1 MNRAE
6 TIDAVAEKANQT
18 KAATKAVVDAF
29 LETIAD
35 ELAAG
40 RSVDFVGF
48 GSFKVKERAARTG
61 HNPQT
66 GKPVTIAAKR
76 VPVFVAG
83 KKLKD
88 STAG

>member
-6 TIDAVAEKANQT
+6 CIDALSEKTGQT
-18 KAATKAVVDAF
+18 KAATKAIVDAF
-29 LETIAD
+29 LETISD

-40 RSVDFVGF
+40 RSVEFVGF
-48 GSFKVKERAARTG
+48 GSFKTKERAARTG

-66 GKPVTIAAKR
+66 GKPVAIAAKR
-76 VPVFVAG
+76 VPVFVPG

>member
-6 TIDAVAEKANQT
+6 LVDALAEKTGQT
-18 KAATKAVVDAF
+18 KAVSKAFVDAF
-29 LETIAD
+29 LEIVSD
-35 ELAAG
+35 ELAAA
-40 RSVDFVGF
+40 RSVELVGF
-48 GSFKVKERAARTG
+48 GSFKTKDRAARTG
-61 HNPQT
+61 KNPQT
-66 GKPVTIAAKR
+66 GNPVAIPAKR

>member
-6 TIDAVAEKANQT
+6 FVDALAEKTGQT

-29 LETIAD
+29 LETVSD

-48 GSFKVKERAARTG
+48 GSFKTKERAARTSK
-61 HNPQT
+61 NPQT
-66 GKPVTIAAKR
+66 GNPVAIPAKR
-76 VPVFVAG
+76 VPVFAAG